1 MKIALASFAGVD
13 YFHCLDSTLRLES
26 MWKSK
31 GFQSCYLML
40 SSENLKELRLEE
52 KWNYAVTDLPV
63 FFLKSEFKEP

>member
-13 YFHCLDSTLRLES
+13 YFYCLDSTFRLES

-31 GFQSCYLML
+31 GLQSCYLML
-40 SSENLKELRLEE
+40 NSENLKEPRLEE

-63 FFLKSEFKEP
+63 FILKSEFKEP